1 MTCNPLVR
9 WLERSFQ
16 LLGDLRLRALNLVW
30 SLVESDFIS
39 CRGNGASKKK
49 IAIVGGGF
57 VGPTIAAGLIEK
69 DVNAEITIFE
79 ERDFPIDFVP
89 ARSARLAGVQFLQI
103 SDLEHPLST
112 IPARFLGSREAHGC
126 DCSGARR
133 IRLT

>member
-16 LLGDLRLRALNLVW
+16 LLGDLRSISFGVW
-30 SLVESDFIS
+30 SSLTSSHARVMAPQGK
-39 CRGNGASKKK
+39 RL
-49 IAIVGGGF
+49 IVGGGF
-57 VGPTIAAGLIEK
+57 VGLTIAAGLIEK

-79 ERDFPIDFVP
+79 ERDFPIEFVP

-126 DCSGARR
+126 DCSGACR